1 MRSITCQY
9 LRTGHTH
16 EDVDQLFGTLSKYM
30 LKVRDLQCPA
40 DLVKAITDFLVNAKM
55 PFEAERYVVTMDDMR
70 DW

>member
-1 MRSITCQY
+1 
-9 LRTGHTH
+9 
-16 EDVDQLFGTLSKYM
+16 M